1 MKGGVMSKKR
11 MFYVII
17 AFAAFWALSVALFP
31 TPDVAAEKITIKAI
45 SAWGKNH
52 SGVKK
57 DYLPYIKH
65 ANEMLQAKYPGEA
78 EIKYI
83 GGAETIPIPE
93 QPEALRMGQVDMYYG
108 TAAYYAGTAPAA
120 NTTKLSK
127 LTSQE
132 EKDVGADAIYDEIHR
147 KLLNATYL
155 GALGSQNPFQLYTI
169 KKITSPDQIK
179 GLRIRTSAMY
189 VDFLKAL
196 GANPVATKPG
206 DVYQALERG
215 VVDGVMWPL
224 DSIRPW
230 GWHEIVKYV
239 TGPPFYKVSHPLLMN
254 AKKWDGLPKKIQAVL
269 MEALRLEV
277 IAIDARTIKDIENE
291 YKEMKKA
298 GMQVVEFSPANTK
311 KYLDMA
317 YEEGWKGQLKMEQ
330 DYTTK
335 LRKLISK

>member
-1 MKGGVMSKKR
+1 MVRKKV
-11 MFYVII
+11 FYVIF
-17 AFAAFWALSVALFP
+17 AFALCLFLNTSP
-31 TPDVAAEKITIKAI
+31 FFTGEAAAKKITIKAI

-52 SGVKK
+52 SGVRK
-57 DYLPYIKH
+57 DYLPYIKR
-65 ANEMLQAKYPGEA
+65 ANEMLQAKYPGEV

-83 GGAETIPIPE
+83 GGPE
-93 QPEALRMGQVDMYYG
+93 AVPMRDQPEALRAGTVDMYYG
-108 TAAYYAGTAPAA
+108 TAAYYAGIAPAA
-120 NTTKLSK
+120 NTTKLSL

-147 KLLNATYL
+147 KKLNATYL

-169 KKITSPDQIK
+169 KKVTAPDQIK

-189 VDFLKAL
+189 VDFLRAL
-196 GANPVATKPG
+196 GANPVAAKPG

-215 VVDGVMWPL
+215 VVDGLMWPL

-230 GWHEIVKYV
+230 GWHEAVKFV

-254 AKKWDGLPKKIQAVL
+254 AKKWDALPKGIQEVF

-277 IAIDARTIKDIENE
+277 IVIDARTKEDIKNE

-298 GMQVVEFSPANTK
+298 GMQVIEFSPEDTR

-317 YEEGWKGQLKMEQ
+317 YEEGWKGQLKMESE
-330 DYTTK
+330 YTQK
-335 LRKLISK
+335 LRKLLTK